1 MKPAVVRNQLK
12 HTKNYFKYYMAW
24 ESTKY
29 TKDTTEN
36 QISNIEDRIEKIT

>member
-24 ESTKY
+24 ESTK
-29 TKDTTEN
+29 DTTEN